1 MRNNRASPFYT
12 ISFVLLCA
20 AGLIVALLLA
30 AIPSGSQNVTVK
42 PKPIVYIPP
51 DDGREMYV
59 TYCAPCHGMTGEDN
73 GPAAPAFKH
82 APANLTI
89 LAKTHG
95 GKYPEDTVKTTL
107 IFGTK
112 VPVHGDAKMPSG
124 VNCSI
129 PWTVEVERAPFLSCV
144 RIRRTT
150 SRRCKLSNF

>member
-1 MRNNRASPFYT
+1 MRNDRESPFYI
-12 ISFVLLCA
+12 ISFVLFCA
-20 AGLIVALLLA
+20 FGLIAALLLA
-30 AIPSGSQNVTVK
+30 AVPSGSQNVTVK

-129 PWTVEVERAPFLSCV
+129 PWTMEPERPLFSKCAFA
-144 RIRRTT
+144 I
-150 SRRCKLSNF
+150 

>member
-1 MRNNRASPFYT
+1 MRNKRASLFYT
-12 ISFVLLCA
+12 TSLVLLCA
-20 AGLIVALLLA
+20 VGLIAALLLA
-30 AIPSGSQNVTVK
+30 AVPSGSQNVTVK

-95 GKYPEDTVKTTL
+95 GKYPWNAVKTTL
-107 IFGTK
+107 TYRK
-112 VPVHGDAKMPSG
+112 NVPAHGDAKMPIWRDLFHSFDDSS
-124 VNCSI
+124 VSD
-129 PWTVEVERAPFLSCV
+129 L
-144 RIRRTT
+144 RINNLTDYIKT
-150 SRRCKLSNF
+150 LQAK